1 MNHIANIPPMQKV
14 HGIELNADLS
24 QGPFY
29 IDGCDTL
36 PKLFE
41 TRCKELGS
49 RTAHREKDFGIW
61 RSYSWADWYEHARLL
76 GLGLISLGLSRGD
89 VAAILSEDNK
99 EWLYADL
106 GIQCAG
112 GTVTGIYTTDAA
124 SQLAYIVND
133 SGAKFLFLENDE
145 QLDKYLEVR
154 DQMPGLVKVI
164 VFDPEG
170 LHDFRDPNVIFI
182 EDLYQMGRQ
191 ELASQPNRIEQEIA
205 ASKPEDIAILIYTS
219 GTTGMPKGVMIDHS
233 NMMYTIAA
241 NVLLLPVFPEDEQVC
256 FLPLCHILERMISVS
271 GPIAARSTVNF
282 AESTET
288 VFENVREVSPTAFTA
303 VPRVWEKIYSQVVIM
318 STDATPLGRWAFN
331 RAVAAGTRKVEYE
344 LAGKPVPL
352 VTRLAYAFWDFVL
365 LKNLRRMLGLDKL
378 RRGTTGA
385 APISPEIL
393 KWFQAIGVPVLEG
406 YGMSES
412 AGLMSVNTMEANRVG
427 TVGPAIPGSQIR
439 IAPDGEIQYRAGNVF
454 RGYWKNPEKTAETMT
469 EDGWLRTGDTGQ
481 MDEAGYLRISGRIKD
496 IIITAGGKNITPA
509 EFENRLKFSPYISD
523 AVVIGDR
530 RKYLTC
536 LVMIDQENVQK
547 YAQDH
552 RIPFSDFASL
562 CARPEVQALI
572 GEIIERVN
580 RDFARVEQVKK
591 FRLIDILLTAE
602 DDELTPTMKLKRSFV
617 EKKHKALIDD
627 MYAEEKAA

>member
-1 MNHIANIPPMQKV
+1 MNQVVNIPPMQKV

-24 QGPFY
+24 QGPFF

-41 TRCKELGS
+41 KRCGELGA

-61 RSYSWADWYEHARLL
+61 RSYSWTDWYEQARLL
-76 GLGLISLGLSRGD
+76 GLGLISLGFGRGD

-112 GTVTGIYTTDAA
+112 GIVTGVYTTDAA

-154 DQMPGLVKVI
+154 DRMPGLVKVI

-182 EDLYQMGRQ
+182 EDLYEMGRQ
-191 ELASQPNRIEQEIA
+191 ELARQPGRFEQEIA
-205 ASKPEDIAILIYTS
+205 ASRPDDIAILIYTS

-318 STDATPLGRWAFN
+318 ATDATPLGRWH
-331 RAVAAGTRKVEYE
+331 
-344 LAGKPVPL
+344 
-352 VTRLAYAFWDFVL
+352 
-365 LKNLRRMLGLDKL
+365 
-378 RRGTTGA
+378 
-385 APISPEIL
+385 S
-393 KWFQAIGVPVLEG
+393 
-406 YGMSES
+406 
-412 AGLMSVNTMEANRVG
+412 
-427 TVGPAIPGSQIR
+427 IR
-439 IAPDGEIQYRAGNVF
+439 Q
-454 RGYWKNPEKTAETMT
+454 
-469 EDGWLRTGDTGQ
+469 
-481 MDEAGYLRISGRIKD
+481 
-496 IIITAGGKNITPA
+496 
-509 EFENRLKFSPYISD
+509 
-523 AVVIGDR
+523 
-530 RKYLTC
+530 
-536 LVMIDQENVQK
+536 
-547 YAQDH
+547 
-552 RIPFSDFASL
+552 
-562 CARPEVQALI
+562 
-572 GEIIERVN
+572 
-580 RDFARVEQVKK
+580 
-591 FRLIDILLTAE
+591 
-602 DDELTPTMKLKRSFV
+602 
-617 EKKHKALIDD
+617 
-627 MYAEEKAA
+627 